1 MRTLG
6 PILMVSAGLIVQSG
20 VPLRACGDKFLLVGR
35 GVTFHRAY
43 GAVYP
48 ASIVIYAPPRP
59 NAIKAIRD
67 PKFQAD
73 LKLAGHR
80 VVVAETESALARALD
95 SERVDF
101 IITDLADADRLSRQA
116 AAVTSMPGVLPV
128 MSEPTKEEI
137 KEVEARYHCQL
148 KSTDRVDRYLS
159 SIDDAMKV
167 RVALRK
173 KA

>member
-1 MRTLG
+1 MRRLG
-6 PILMVSAGLIVQSG
+6 PIVMVSAGILVQSG

-48 ASIVIYAPPRP
+48 ASIVIYAPPRA

-80 VVVAETESALARALD
+80 VVVAESDNALLRALD
-95 SERVDF
+95 SDRVDF

-116 AAVTSMPGVLPV
+116 ASATSMPNVLPV

-137 KEVEARYHCQL
+137 KEVETRYHCQL

-159 SIDDAMKV
+159 SIDDAMKA
-167 RVALRK
+167 RIAQRK